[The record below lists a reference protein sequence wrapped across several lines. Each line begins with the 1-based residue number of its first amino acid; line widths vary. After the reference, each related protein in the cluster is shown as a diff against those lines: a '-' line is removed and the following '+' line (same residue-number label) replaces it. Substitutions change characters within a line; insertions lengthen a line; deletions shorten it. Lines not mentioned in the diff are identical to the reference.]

1 MRPIVRELSVF
12 LLFVVLAVGLT
23 WPLATH
29 MGSAVAD
36 LGDPLLNAWIVD
48 WDVHALSHAPSR
60 IYDAPIFFPA
70 RYPLAFSENLIGVG
84 LVMLPFHLV
93 GLGALPLYNLALILG
108 FACSG
113 YGAYVLS
120 RTVTRG
126 ALFASILAG
135 VFYAFVSF
143 KFDHLS
149 HLQIIWSGWIPLLL
163 AALLAYWRKPTI
175 GRAACLCGAFVMNGL
190 TNIHW
195 LLFGSFA
202 VAATMLFFVLCGR
215 FPRQPRFWL
224 QLGAALGLGGLL
236 LLPVLTPYR
245 VVAKEYGM
253 RRGSGEAAWG
263 SATWSDWLVATPRSL
278 LYGQVADEQ
287 VRMHERSLFPGVL
300 VLLLGTAAFFLRR
313 RGDGEEGH
321 AERPR
326 RREGWRGPVTL
337 LLDGLIIL
345 FAVASYIGAIT
356 ADFVWTAGKHLITR
370 FDNASIPMVVLLVL
384 IAVRL
389 AIRLPAV
396 LGGDD
401 GSTLG
406 DAVARSRFSVEEWAA
421 ALWIAIGLLG
431 SFGMHAFFH
440 RFLFHR
446 FEAFQSIRIPARWA
460 IIAYVGLSVWL
471 ALGVRE
477 LIERR
482 VGWRRTAAMALLAL
496 FAIADV
502 LPRIRWEQAVA
513 DPPPLYRFLGK
524 ERIAPTLELPV
535 NINGVEYLYLL
546 GATTHHMPIA
556 NGTSGFEPPLFRTL
570 RERGEHH
577 EMDDAYTALLE
588 RNGIA
593 YVAVHADYLYDQV
606 KPTLAWL
613 RQNLANGR
621 LAFVR
626 RFDHRAGGDWLFA
639 VTRVARGYE
648 RLRAPEVPDGAG
660 NLPSQ
665 NLARFLGGQS
675 TYSTATFGYV
685 GVPRNGDEVF
695 KEMRVAGWAFS
706 PHGIARVDVLID
718 GGRVRIPATLVEN
731 AEAKALFPWYYETP
745 RPGFVAVIPKRPK
758 NVPKNTEL
766 QVELIDGTGRA
777 TRMSDVMV
785 TWH

>member
-1 MRPIVRELSVF
+1 MRPTVRELCVF
-12 LLFVVLAVGLT
+12 LLFAVLAVGLT

-29 MGSAVAD
+29 MGTAVAD

-48 WDVHALSHAPSR
+48 WDVHALSHAPAH

-84 LVMLPFHLV
+84 LVMLPFHLL
-93 GLGALPLYNLALILG
+93 GMGALPLYNLALLLG
-108 FACSG
+108 FALSG
-113 YGAYVLS
+113 YGAYVLA
-120 RTVTRG
+120 RTVTG
-126 ALFASILAG
+126 ALFPGILAG

-149 HLQIIWSGWIPLLL
+149 HLQIIWSGWIPLML
-163 AALLAYWRKPTI
+163 AALLAYWRRPAI
-175 GRAACLCGAFVMNGL
+175 GRAALLCGAFVMNGL

-202 VAATMLFFVLCGR
+202 LVATVLFFVLCGR
-215 FPRQPRFWL
+215 FPRQLRFWL
-224 QLGAALGLGGLL
+224 QLAAALLAGGLL
-236 LLPVLTPYR
+236 LLPILTPYR

-300 VLLLGTAAFFLRR
+300 VLLLGTTAFFLRR
-313 RGDGEEGH
+313 RHAPPEES
-321 AERPR
+321 AQRPR
-326 RREGWRGPVTL
+326 RREGWRDPVTL
-337 LLDGLIIL
+337 LLDVLIIL
-345 FAVASYIGAIT
+345 FAIASYIGAIT

-370 FDNASIPMVVLLVL
+370 FDNASIPMVVLVVL

-389 AIRLPAV
+389 AIRLPEIF
-396 LGGDD
+396 GG
-401 GSTLG
+401 GEGRTLG
-406 DAVARSRFSVEEWAA
+406 DGVARSRFTAEEWAA
-421 ALWIAIGLLG
+421 GLWVVIGVIG
-431 SFGMHAFFH
+431 SLGMHAFFH

-446 FEAFQSIRIPARWA
+446 FDAFQSIRIPARWA

-477 LIERR
+477 LVERR
-482 VGWRRTAAMALLAL
+482 TGWRRTSAMALLGL
-496 FAIADV
+496 FAIADIM
-502 LPRIRWEQAVA
+502 PRIRWEQAVA
-513 DPPPLYRFLGK
+513 DPAPLYRFIGK
-524 ERIAPTLELPV
+524 ERVGPTLELPV
-535 NINGVEYLYLL
+535 NVNGVEYLYML
-546 GATTHHMPIA
+546 GATNHHMPIA

-570 RERGEHH
+570 RERGERHQ
-577 EMDDAYTALLE
+577 MDDAYTTLLE
-588 RNGIA
+588 RNGVA

-606 KPTLAWL
+606 KPTLTWL
-613 RQNLANGR
+613 RQNLATGR

-665 NLARFLGGQS
+665 NLTRLLDGQS
-675 TYSTATFGYV
+675 TYSTATFGYL
-685 GVPRNGDEVF
+685 GTPRNGDEVF
-695 KEMRVAGWAFS
+695 KELRVAGWAFS
-706 PHGIARVDVLID
+706 PRGLKRVNVLID
-718 GGRVRIPATLVEN
+718 GGNVRLPAELVEN
-731 AEAKALFPWYYETP
+731 GDAKALFPWYYETP
-745 RPGFVAVIPKRPK
+745 RPGFVALIPKRPK
-758 NVPKNTEL
+758 NVPKNTDI
-766 QVELIDGTGRA
+766 QVELIDGSGKA
-777 TRMSDVMV
+777 TRLSDVTL